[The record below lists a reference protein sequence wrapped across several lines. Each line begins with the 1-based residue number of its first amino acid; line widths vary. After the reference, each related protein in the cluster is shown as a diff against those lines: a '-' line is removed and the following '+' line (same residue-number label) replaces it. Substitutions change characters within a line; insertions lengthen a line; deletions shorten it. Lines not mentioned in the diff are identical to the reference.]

1 MSRHLPLLSGV
12 VFQSILSYQMKEV
25 VRGGHREGWT
35 RWSRRNEGL
44 QVELQ
49 PLIAGLGYSYR
60 RLSNLP
66 RMGAATH
73 VISVLVPTL
82 CSVCSPLRGTWNSV
96 SDVLRTPATRR
107 SARGKMIV
115 HYHGFPVSTADQIQ
129 RKPGSRATGSSWSLY
144 SLSSQLIIQPPSGR
158 QNGTQVCEQIR
169 LQNTIHMMLVMYSES
184 QDLEP

>member
-49 PLIAGLGYSYR
+49 PLIAGLGYGYR

-73 VISVLVPTL
+73 AISILIPTL
-82 CSVCSPLRGTWNSV
+82 CSGCSPLRGTWNSV

-115 HYHGFPVSTADQIQ
+115 HYHGLFRFPLQI
-129 RKPGSRATGSSWSLY
+129 RFSGSRVPVLQVLLGRSIPY
-144 SLSSQLIIQPPSGR
+144 RPSLSYNLRAKDRTAHRYVNRSGCKTR
-158 QNGTQVCEQIR
+158 FI
-169 LQNTIHMMLVMYSES
+169 
-184 QDLEP
+184 